1 MRSQAGFTFT
11 ELLTA
16 VTVMAM
22 MAAVAVPR
30 YAAINSDTRI
40 QSVRSLAANVQ
51 SSATLSHKVW
61 QAAGRP
67 VRLKLDGQTVDMRFG
82 YPTEASIEDLVV
94 MSGEFEFS
102 DGYWKHRE
110 SESGPGCAVLY
121 IPPPNPN
128 ADASVITYTD
138 GC

>member
-30 YAAINSDTRI
+30 YAAINSDTRS

-51 SSATLSHKVW
+51 SSANLSHKVW
-61 QAAGRP
+61 QATGQP
-67 VRLKLDGQTVDMRFG
+67 VRLRLDGQTIDMRFG
-82 YPTEASIEDLVV
+82 YPTESSIEDLVV
-94 MSGEFEFS
+94 MGGEFELTG
-102 DGYWKHRE
+102 GYFKHRD
-110 SESGPGCAVLY
+110 SESGQGCAVLY

-128 ADASVITYTD
+128 ADATIITYTD